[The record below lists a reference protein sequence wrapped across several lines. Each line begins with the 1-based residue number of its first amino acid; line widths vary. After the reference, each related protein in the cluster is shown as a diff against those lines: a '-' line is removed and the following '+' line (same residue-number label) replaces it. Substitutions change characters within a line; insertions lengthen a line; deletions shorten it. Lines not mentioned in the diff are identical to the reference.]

1 MMGPIKK
8 ISLVIKRGLS
18 RLLHRNVSESM
29 NADDSAERSEGPDV
43 AASPPAALEE
53 LEGVRVGECESSVD
67 VQKAKDV
74 PSPVLPSRIRLSP
87 NLTLGKEPCYI
98 EYFLSGD
105 IQLDQEEYESDTWQA
120 RRIEKGIRIDPKA
133 AGELDIPIYYNNGT
147 CVHFELTVNPDID
160 SLWQK
165 NEPGPDLIV
174 FDQDL
179 IRLKT
184 GHKNILARDFQDF
197 QLIGASRRGRSHE
210 HAGSFRDDELGCWV
224 DEATGRYAFFVADGA
239 GSARFAREGAR
250 IAIRYL
256 EDKIGSN
263 ITEALWN
270 EDDNGPPPGG
280 GVGKMLVAL
289 AYHAMCQIDAFIK
302 ESNNE
307 DPNRKWSL
315 KDFNTT
321 LLIAAMKRDK
331 DGAARVVSFSIG
343 DGAIVGYTGDR
354 VEIMTAPDIGEFCG
368 GTRFLTMPSVWKKAS
383 EDWTAFYRTRVFSA
397 HFTPAEAKRLW
408 LLLMTDGVSDPWFET
423 EAGLANLERWR
434 NFVDLEL
441 LGRGDGQAGIDS
453 SGTAE
458 TNAERL
464 WRWLGFSRA
473 THYDDR
479 TLIAAYPSGEGASAD
494 ESIVRHDE
502 SNIRTGGD
510 DL

>member
-1 MMGPIKK
+1 MGPLKK
-8 ISLVIKRGLS
+8 ISVAIKRGLS
-18 RLLHRNVSESM
+18 RLLHRNESESVK
-29 NADDSAERSEGPDV
+29 ADDIVKRSVEPDV
-43 AASPPAALEE
+43 AAHPPAAIEE
-53 LEGVRVGECESSVD
+53 LGGVRIEERGSSVD
-67 VQKAKDV
+67 EQQAKDV
-74 PSPVLPSRIRLSP
+74 PIPVLPSRIRLSP

-98 EYFLSGD
+98 EYFLTGD
-105 IQLDQEEYESDTWQA
+105 IQLDQEEYLSNTWQA
-120 RRIEKGIRIDPKA
+120 RQVEKGIRIVPKA
-133 AGELDIPIYYNNGT
+133 AGELDIPIYYNNGA

-165 NEPGPDLIV
+165 NEPGPNLIA

-210 HAGSFRDDELGCWV
+210 HAGAFRDDELGYWA

-263 ITEALWN
+263 VTEALWN
-270 EDDNGPPPGG
+270 IADNGDTPGG
-280 GVGKMLVAL
+280 EVGKMLVAL
-289 AYHAMCQIDAFIK
+289 AYHAMCQIDAFVK
-302 ESNNE
+302 ESNTE

-321 LLIAAMKRDK
+321 LLIAAIKRDE
-331 DGAARVVSFSIG
+331 DGAVRVVSFSIG
-343 DGAIVGYTGDR
+343 DGATVGYTGDR
-354 VEIMTAPDIGEFCG
+354 VEIMIAPDIGECCG

-383 EDWTAFYRTRVFSA
+383 EDWTEFYRARVFSA
-397 HFTPAEAKRLW
+397 HFTPAEAKKLW

-423 EAGLANLERWR
+423 ESGLANLERWR
-434 NFVDLEL
+434 NFVDMEL
-441 LGRGDGQAGIDS
+441 LGHGDGQAGLDS
-453 SGTAE
+453 SSKAE

-464 WRWLGFSRA
+464 WRWLGFSMA

-479 TLIAAYPSGEGASAD
+479 TLVAACPFGEGAAIG
-494 ESIVRHDE
+494 ETTVRHGTND
-502 SNIRTGGD
+502 ILTGGN